1 MTDRYDVLTARTY
14 VDSHGEEKVSF
25 TRIGTAW
32 PMKERDG
39 FSITLEALPIPTL
52 KDGKLE
58 TRILMMPPKPR
69 EDSQQQQSGGGSFS
83 QSPSY
88 NRDKG
93 ARRIEGSR
101 APAFESGAMDDDIPF

>member
-1 MTDRYDVLTARTY
+1 LTDRYDVLIARPY
-14 VDSHGEEKVSF
+14 VDQHGEEKASF

-69 EDSQQQQSGGGSFS
+69 EDSQQQPQQQARGGYS
-83 QSPSY
+83 
-88 NRDKG
+88 RDKG
-93 ARRIEGSR
+93 ARQI
-101 APAFESGAMDDDIPF
+101 APSFDSDDADAIPF

>member
-1 MTDRYDVLTARTY
+1 MTDRYDVLIARPY
-14 VDSHGEEKVSF
+14 VDQHGEEKASF

-39 FSITLEALPIPTL
+39 FSITLDALPTPTL

-58 TRILMMPPKPR
+58 TRILLMPPKPR
-69 EDSQQQQSGGGSFS
+69 EDSQPQASGG
-83 QSPSY
+83 Y

-93 ARRIEGSR
+93 ARRVQSQVFDPI
-101 APAFESGAMDDDIPF
+101 AESMGDDIPFAPEWRG

>member
-1 MTDRYDVLTARTY
+1 LTDRYDVLVARPY
-14 VDSHGEEKVSF
+14 IDSHGEEKTSF
-25 TRIGTAW
+25 ARIGVAW

-39 FSITLEALPIPTL
+39 FSITLEALPLPSL

-69 EDSQQQQSGGGSFS
+69 EEGQQQPQQSSSGG
-83 QSPSY
+83 Y

-93 ARRIEGSR
+93 ARRIPQQ
-101 APAFESGAMDDDIPF
+101 APAFDSDDDIPGF